1 MWGSLPMTPLF
12 LTLPPGPALAGWVA
26 RHQIIR
32 FRFPAGE
39 RAPIKPY
46 WPRPACA
53 LAFYPRDPE
62 ALIDAAGRVTIKPRA
77 VLIGQPTALTRRAGG
92 ADFCVYQIEF
102 EPGALRRLA
111 GMSMAE
117 LTDQAL
123 DAEAVFPDLRA
134 IADQI
139 AEASTAEAMIAAA
152 EAWLTTRVA
161 ACGRD
166 PDRVDWAA
174 AQLIRGGAGSLDR
187 LARRIDLAPRALH
200 RAFRDRLGVSPKL
213 FARIA
218 RLDRL
223 IRARNAD
230 PAADWLS
237 LAVGAGYYDHQHM
250 ARDFRDLCGVGPSR
264 FLAAE
269 AVAPERRFGIA
280 EL

>member
-1 MWGSLPMTPLF
+1 MTPLF

-32 FRFPAGE
+32 LRFPVGE
-39 RAPIKPY
+39 PAPIKPY

-53 LAFYPRDPE
+53 LAFYPRDRE
-62 ALIDAAGRVTIKPRA
+62 ALVDPAGRATIKPRTA
-77 VLIGQPTALTRRAGG
+77 LIGQPTELTRRAGG

-102 EPGALRRLA
+102 EPGALRQLV
-111 GMSMAE
+111 GLSMAE
-117 LTDQAL
+117 LTDQTL

-134 IADQI
+134 VADQI
-139 AEASTAEAMIAAA
+139 AEAATAEAMIAAA
-152 EAWLTTRVA
+152 ETWLASRVA
-161 ACGRD
+161 ACRRD
-166 PDRVDWAA
+166 PDGVDWAA
-174 AQLIRGGAGSLDR
+174 SQLIQGASGSLDR
-187 LARRIDLAPRALH
+187 LARRIDLGPRGLH

-250 ARDFRDLCGVGPSR
+250 ARDFRDLCGTGPSD

-269 AVAPERRFGIA
+269 AAAPERQFGIT
-280 EL
+280 EF

>member
-1 MWGSLPMTPLF
+1 MTPLF
-12 LTLPPGPALAGWVA
+12 LTLPPSPALAGWVA
-26 RHQIIR
+26 RHQVIR
-32 FRFPAGE
+32 LRFPAGQ

-53 LAFYPRDPE
+53 LAFYPRDRE
-62 ALIDAAGRVTIKPRA
+62 ALVDGRGRETIKPRA
-77 VLIGQPTALTRRAGG
+77 ALIGQPTELTRRAGG

-102 EPGALRRLA
+102 EPGALRRLS
-111 GMSMAE
+111 GLSMAE
-117 LTDQAL
+117 LTDQTL

-134 IADQI
+134 VADRI
-139 AEASTAEAMIAAA
+139 AEASTAQAMVATA
-152 EAWLTTRVA
+152 EAWLAPRVA
-161 ACGRD
+161 ACRRD
-166 PDRVDWAA
+166 PDGVDWAA
-174 AQLIRGGAGSLDR
+174 ARLIAGEAGSLDR
-187 LARRIDLAPRALH
+187 LARRIDRAPRAFH
-200 RAFRDRLGVSPKL
+200 RAFRHRLGVSPKL

-237 LAVGAGYYDHQHM
+237 LAIGAGYYDHQHM

-269 AVAPERRFGIA
+269 AAAPERRFGIA
-280 EL
+280 ER